1 MKDRRLRVLYVEDA
15 ARLRT
20 LVVSAL
26 DAVRF
31 RVVVAAGIDAA
42 KFLASRERFDAVIC
56 GSAATAR
63 AVWEF
68 ICGRPTR
75 LFVVSEETDASLP
88 PHTLLLRSPG
98 PVELT
103 SALLTS
109 QSSARA
115 NSR

>member
-1 MKDRRLRVLYVEDA
+1 VLYVEDVE
-15 ARLRT
+15 RLRS

-75 LFVVSEETDASLP
+75 LFVVSEETDAALP
-88 PHTLLLRSPG
+88 SNALLLRSPS
-98 PVELT
+98 PVELAG
-103 SALLTS
+103 ALLTT
-109 QSSARA
+109 QSPARA
-115 NSR
+115 NCR